1 MIKFF
6 RKVRRNFLYENKLS
20 KYLIYAFGEII
31 LVVIGILLAVYINEQ
46 ITENRNNT
54 LRCTYLEELKFTFEY
69 DIKDVEENIMAFE
82 KWNPKLEKLLTA
94 LREKN
99 LEKLDSIDDKI
110 NTASRYIYFGQRSKS
125 KIEELKYANINLIK
139 NRDLKNKI
147 LLYQDNDIHALLN
160 AERRYNLVDEAQG
173 QYFSKNIIGNNIT
186 LKDLENDN
194 QFFSVVYQK
203 YNMNKGMKIIYEY
216 LLEEQYEIKKILE
229 SELEKNCNRK
239 E

>member
-203 YNMNKGMKIIYEY
+203 YNMNKGMKIIYEN

>member
-20 KYLIYAFGEII
+20 KYLIYALGEII

-99 LEKLDSIDDKI
+99 LGKLDSIDDKI

-147 LLYQDNDIHALLN
+147 FLYQDNDIYALLN

-186 LKDLENDN
+186 LEDLENDN

-203 YNMNKGMKIIYEY
+203 YNMNQGMKIIYEN